1 MRLFTLLLLSLLT
14 LSLHAQEE
22 SDEEDLE
29 FQQWEQSF
37 EETGDAPLADPLTH
51 PDWFKLSFLNLR
63 DDLDEAVEGGKRGL
77 IVYFGQKF
85 CPYCRALMESNF
97 GRIDIERYTRAHFD
111 VVAINIHGSR
121 PVTDINGEVISEK
134 ALAER
139 EDTDF
144 TPALLFYDTEG
155 REALRLRGYYPPY
168 KFRAALEFVAGGHYK
183 KERFSAFLARANPP
197 GAFDDGDLNEEPFF
211 TPPPYA
217 LDRSRFPAENPLI
230 VFFEQTECHACD
242 VLHSKPLRSPEIQRL
257 LGNFDTVQLGL
268 WSDSPVITPEGRRTT
283 ARQWAEALD
292 LFYTPTLIF
301 FDQNGQ
307 EIMRVDSLVYL
318 YRLQRVLQY
327 VTSGAWQHGIGM
339 QAWLRE
345 QFREA
350 QLGEP

>member
-1 MRLFTLLLLSLLT
+1 MRLIILLLALFALPT
-14 LSLHAQEE
+14 LAQQEDVVEE
-22 SDEEDLE
+22 APEIQE
-29 FQQWEQSF
+29 WERSF
-37 EETGDAPLADPLTH
+37 EESGDAPLEEPLTH
-51 PDWFKLSFLNLR
+51 PEWFKLSFLNLR
-63 DDLDEAVEGGKRGL
+63 DDLDEAVEEGKQGM

-85 CPYCRALMESNF
+85 CPYCRALMEANF

-121 PVTDINGEVISEK
+121 PVTDLAGITLSEK

-144 TPALLFYDTEG
+144 TPALLFYDAEG

-168 KFRAALEFVAGGHYK
+168 KFRAALEYVAGGHYRN
-183 KERFSAFLARANPP
+183 EHFSAFLARANPP
-197 GAFDDGDLNEEPFF
+197 EAFDDGDLNEEPFF

-242 VLHSKPLRSPEIQRL
+242 VLHGQPLRSPEIQRL
-257 LGNFDTVQLGL
+257 LGNFDAIQLGL
-268 WSDSPVITPEGRRTT
+268 WSEAPVITPDGRRTT
-283 ARQWAEALD
+283 ARKWAEELD
-292 LFYTPTLIF
+292 LFYTPTLLF
-301 FDQNGQ
+301 FDQNGE

-318 YRLQRVLQY
+318 FRLQRVLQY
-327 VTSGAWQHGIGM
+327 VTSGVWQHGIDM

-345 QFREA
+345 QFRESR
-350 QLGEP
+350 LGEP